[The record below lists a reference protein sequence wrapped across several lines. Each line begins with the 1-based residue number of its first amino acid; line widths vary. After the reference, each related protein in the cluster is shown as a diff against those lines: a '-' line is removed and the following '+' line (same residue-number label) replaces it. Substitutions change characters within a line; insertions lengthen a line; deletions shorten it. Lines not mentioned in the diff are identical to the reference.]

1 MTLLVTGI
9 ETGLGASVKRGF
21 SCCLRFIAKADVGIL
36 EHILVALHELN
47 LIFERLDYG
56 FAVLGLAPCALQLLL
71 GVLVELSSHLLCML
85 FPALS
90 LARLG
95 TILGDGVCSLCF
107 DAVKDRRRLLLHFR
121 MCTSMSSGFGVN

>member
-1 MTLLVTGI
+1 MALLVTRVI
-9 ETGLGASVKRGF
+9 SGLGASVERGF

-47 LIFERLDYG
+47 LILERLDYG

-85 FPALS
+85 FPAFS
-90 LARLG
+90 LTRLG
-95 TILGDGVCSLCF
+95 TILGDGISSLCF
-107 DAVKDRRRLLLHFR
+107 YAVEDCRRLRLHFG
-121 MCTSMSSGFGVN
+121 MCTSLSSGFGVN